1 MYARS
6 AVPST
11 FETPPTSP
19 NWGSTTKLVV
29 GLTFVAI
36 VAALVINVRAIIG
49 PLVLAFLLAY
59 VLHPLAVRLSNATRL
74 NWRMSVN
81 LVFLTL
87 VVLLVAFS
95 TLAGLAMVQ
104 QIQGLIRVLQN
115 FINTLPDLAAGLSG
129 QVYVFGPFQFNLS
142 QFDLQLLSEQLLST
156 LQPLLGRLGTLVS
169 TFAASA
175 AGTFAW
181 VIFILIIAYF
191 LLAESNKFSNEL
203 VRIEI
208 PGHDYDVRRLTSD
221 LMIIWNSFLRGQLV
235 IFILAFILNLT
246 MMTLLGVRYALGIA
260 LLAGLAKFV
269 PYVGPLVVVIV
280 VGLVAVFQGQ
290 NYFGLL
296 PLHYALLVV
305 ALTIILDQTFDNLV
319 TPRLLGQTLGVHPA
333 AVLTAAI
340 IAANLI
346 GVIGLI
352 LAAPV
357 LATAKLL
364 GRYVTRKMLD
374 LDPWPETDAEPPHP
388 IEFPWAAP
396 SRRLRAWWQVVRQR
410 DIMRKR

>member
-1 MYARS
+1 MS
-6 AVPST
+6 ST
-11 FETPPTSP
+11 FELPPTSP
-19 NWGSTTKLVV
+19 KWGSTTKLVI
-29 GLTFVAI
+29 GLTIVAI
-36 VAALVINVRAIIG
+36 VAVVVINVRAIIG

-59 VLHPLAVRLSNATRL
+59 VLHPLAAGLSNATRF

-81 LVFLTL
+81 LVFLTM
-87 VVLLVAFS
+87 VVLLAAFS

-115 FINTLPDLAAGLSG
+115 FINTLPELAANLSD

-191 LLAESNKFSNEL
+191 LLAEANKFSNEL

-208 PGHDYDVRRLTSD
+208 PGHDYDVRRLTSE
-221 LMIIWNSFLRGQLV
+221 LMNIWNSFLRGQLV

-246 MMTLLGVRYALGIA
+246 MMTILGVRYALGIA

-269 PYVGPLVVVIV
+269 PYVGPLIVVIV

-290 NYFGLL
+290 NHFGLL
-296 PLHYALLVV
+296 PLHFALLVV
-305 ALTIILDQTFDNLV
+305 VLTIILDQTFDNLV

-333 AVLTAAI
+333 AVLIAAI

-374 LDPWPETDAEPPHP
+374 MDPWPETDAKPPPP